1 MNILKSLGKVVSY
14 PLRHPQKTIT
24 GLGQTAK
31 TAVVGGAAAYVGWE
45 KLTTDKSLTR
55 IVGDAVVGEKAM
67 DKAGNAVSSIGG
79 IKDKASDALQS
90 ASDAMGDMES
100 SMSGMTKF
108 FRGMFS
114 GNGIGMM
121 SDFFRNLG
129 EGNVS
134 GLGIVGLVTAGYLAF
149 GRFGWLGKVAGAILG
164 MMVIGN
170 NYNFSRVQQAQQ
182 PALQSIRTDDMER
195 QAGGGMR
202 R

>member
-67 DKAGNAVSSIGG
+67 
-79 IKDKASDALQS
+79 DKASDALQS